1 MSYRALPLACYC
13 GERPDRILEVGFTS
27 DQKMVVHYWCSACS
41 RVLFISKGLA
51 ECAEECPAPEAE
63 DALPQAAA
71 EDVRFLQ
78 SMGIMAPD

>member
-27 DQKMVVHYWCSACS
+27 DQKMVIHYWCSSCS
-41 RVLFISKGLA
+41 RVLFISKELA
-51 ECAEECPAPEAE
+51 ECSRECPAPDTE

-71 EDVRFLQ
+71 DDARFLH
-78 SMGIMAPD
+78 SMGILIPE